1 MLNQE
6 SLDNQLTTPCL
17 NAVNCATWVQVLCW
31 NSQLLWNTT
40 DGGCRSRLR
49 ANEILYKSSRLSL
62 AHISGGHSHPKL
74 YHKFHI
80 FVLSFISTYP
90 VILLHNL
97 GMDRARLLSRGFFHH
112 PSNSSSN
119 HTCPSVNE
127 SGPTIIP
134 LVGSMSY
141 HTLSSIIAGVCL
153 VFTSALALISLM
165 RHATHYSSPIQQRQI
180 LRIICLIPWV
190 GLISFLSVL
199 SESVGPYIAPAID
212 VGVSLAISAF
222 LLLLCDF
229 VLAGPDGFDD
239 LFGAGAT
246 SRGQFNMQSPK
257 WLKRVWY
264 LVLQFIPVSVI
275 LWIATATSMAAG
287 TYCATSNKLYFAHI
301 WVRRKCSS
309 RNNRYWF
316 SIADYCNSRF
326 PGRCCSLQ
334 RSSLLQNHEVKV
346 DSTRGYAE
354 VGCV

>member
-1 MLNQE
+1 M
-6 SLDNQLTTPCL
+6 
-17 NAVNCATWVQVLCW
+17 
-31 NSQLLWNTT
+31 
-40 DGGCRSRLR
+40 
-49 ANEILYKSSRLSL
+49 SL
-62 AHISGGHSHPKL
+62 AHILGGHSHPKL
-74 YHKFHI
+74 YHKSHI

-90 VILLHNL
+90 VILSHNL
-97 GMDRARLLSRGFFHH
+97 SMDRARLLSRSFFHH

-180 LRIICLIPWV
+180 LRIICLMPWV

-199 SESVGPYIAPAID
+199 SESAGPYIAPAID

-246 SRGQFNMQSPK
+246 ARGQFNTQSPK

-287 TYCATSNKLYFAHI
+287 TYCATSTKLYFAHI

-309 RNNRYWF
+309 RNNRY
-316 SIADYCNSRF
+316 
-326 PGRCCSLQ
+326 
-334 RSSLLQNHEVKV
+334 
-346 DSTRGYAE
+346 
-354 VGCV
+354 